1 MNTPI
6 IETQR
11 LILRK
16 FTESDLKALY
26 EIFSDEEA
34 NIFLPWFPLK
44 SMGEAKVF
52 LKERFLSKYKQK
64 YAYNYAVCLA
74 KDNFPIGYVNVSTG
88 DGFDFGYGLRRE
100 FWRQGI
106 ITEAGKAVIEQLKK
120 DGVPYITAT
129 HDINNPRSGRVMQ
142 KLGMKY
148 RYSYGEQWQPK
159 NRFVIFRMYQLN
171 FDGQRRVYKE
181 YWDNSTVRFVE
192 RDIWFS
198 AYQRTEDTLKR
209 QHCLPFPFKRCAL
222 HLEKAHGFPTLS
234 GEG

>member
-1 MNTPI
+1 
-6 IETQR
+6 
-11 LILRK
+11 
-16 FTESDLKALY
+16 
-26 EIFSDEEA
+26 
-34 NIFLPWFPLK
+34 
-44 SMGEAKVF
+44 
-52 LKERFLSKYKQK
+52 
-64 YAYNYAVCLA
+64 
-74 KDNFPIGYVNVSTG
+74 
-88 DGFDFGYGLRRE
+88 
-100 FWRQGI
+100 
-106 ITEAGKAVIEQLKK
+106 
-120 DGVPYITAT
+120 
-129 HDINNPRSGRVMQ
+129 MQ